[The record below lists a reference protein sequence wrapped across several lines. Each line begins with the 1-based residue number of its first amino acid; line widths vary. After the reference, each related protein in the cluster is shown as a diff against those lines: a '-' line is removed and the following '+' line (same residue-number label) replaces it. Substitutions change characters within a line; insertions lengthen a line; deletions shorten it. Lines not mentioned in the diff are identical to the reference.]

1 MLILPAMSIPSSPSL
16 LSVCLSVRTA
26 VCLSV
31 CHSRF
36 QLLPSLPSRTLSA
49 LLSDF
54 SSTRP
59 ISRPLIFVFARLS
72 ADRTPAAA
80 LQLRRA
86 AVHGR
91 GALPRQRARAR
102 EMSGRSRVR
111 VCASPSSVR
120 LVLTRL
126 ST

>member
-31 CHSRF
+31 CHSR
-36 QLLPSLPSRTLSA
+36 LPSRTLSA
-49 LLSDF
+49 LRSF

>member
-49 LLSDF
+49 LLSF

-59 ISRPLIFVFARLS
+59 ISRPLVFVFARLS

-102 EMSGRSRVR
+102 KMSGRSRVR
-111 VCASPSSVR
+111 VCASPSRAR

-126 ST
+126 LA